1 MCGWSEAALQRGALT
16 LHQELSHRL
25 ASIGLHLVVA
35 TVLLHGVVND
45 QDVFASVF
53 LKAVLE
59 RFISGQLHAVFL
71 PVWNFI
77 WQPLKCESVMFY

>member
-35 TVLLHGVVND
+35 TVLLRGVVD
-45 QDVFASVF
+45 D
-53 LKAVLE
+53 
-59 RFISGQLHAVFL
+59 
-71 PVWNFI
+71 
-77 WQPLKCESVMFY
+77 